1 MYTMRRLKVG
11 PRLTLGFVI
20 LLALIATIL
29 GIALHSTYKQRQQF
43 ESAVNVRVTRM
54 GELYG
59 LLALNKEMMLLRR
72 DMLLKRGVD
81 VATDTDKLEKLT
93 SEYDQRWAAFT
104 SRPATNASTQSMRQR
119 VSSAALAASTLNK
132 ELDQL
137 ISAGDYDAA
146 NLLLVSKVRPAS
158 DSWNS
163 ALTDF
168 TTLQHRLVKEG
179 AEEAAA
185 LSARTTG
192 LLTTFGTLSL
202 IIGILASWLISRSLT
217 GPLSKVSA
225 SIEAVT
231 RGDLNVR
238 HSDDSPDEVGQ
249 MLRSTDGMIEM
260 LQRFSDQTSTMI
272 HKHAG
277 EDISFRMQTDFP
289 GVYGDLAA
297 GMNTM
302 VFEHLDAIV
311 DAIEV
316 LNEYAQGNLSRDA
329 KRLPGSRAILH
340 ESMDAAKAS
349 LEAINGDIK
358 RLAQAASVGDFSV
371 RGNAQAY
378 QHDFRVM
385 IEDLNRL
392 MSTADESLS
401 ALSKV
406 LGAMAEGDLTQR
418 IDGNYQGVFATM
430 QRDANRTAGN
440 LTEIVQRIQLASA
453 SIATAADEIAAGNS
467 DLSRRTES
475 QAANLEETA
484 ASMEE
489 LTSTVRQNAEHAQ
502 QANAASEGA
511 GEAVAATTRVV
522 SEVVDV
528 MGQINASSQRIGE
541 MVTLIDGIAFQTNI
555 LALNA
560 AVEAARAGEQGRGF
574 AVVAS
579 EVRTL
584 AQRAAA
590 SAKDIKALIDEST
603 GRVEAGIAI
612 ARRSDASMRELK
624 NSAAQTGEIVR
635 QIAQASIEQA
645 TGIEQVNQTIAQMD
659 EATQQNAALVE
670 EASAAARSMAE
681 QANELEKAASLF
693 RIKATAS
700 NEPRLTPV
708 RARGIRTREEARS
721 VAEWSTF

>member
-1 MYTMRRLKVG
+1 
-11 PRLTLGFVI
+11 
-20 LLALIATIL
+20 
-29 GIALHSTYKQRQQF
+29 
-43 ESAVNVRVTRM
+43 
-54 GELYG
+54 
-59 LLALNKEMMLLRR
+59 
-72 DMLLKRGVD
+72 
-81 VATDTDKLEKLT
+81 
-93 SEYDQRWAAFT
+93 
-104 SRPATNASTQSMRQR
+104 
-119 VSSAALAASTLNK
+119 
-132 ELDQL
+132 
-137 ISAGDYDAA
+137 
-146 NLLLVSKVRPAS
+146 
-158 DSWNS
+158 
-163 ALTDF
+163 
-168 TTLQHRLVKEG
+168 LVKEG

-260 LQRFSDQTSTMI
+260 LQRFSDQTRTMI

-311 DAIEV
+311 DAMEV
-316 LNEYAQGNLSRDA
+316 LSEYAQGNLRRDS
-329 KRLPGSRAILH
+329 KRLPGSRAMLH

-418 IDGNYQGVFATM
+418 IDGNYHGVFATM

-700 NEPRLTPV
+700 NEPSLTSV
-708 RARGIRTREEARS
+708 RAHGIPTRKETRS